1 MADLETTV
9 PSRAGGAATLTDEPR
24 VDMRRRLLLV
34 VGGAVLLGLCLV
46 VPTVGIVVVWPL
58 LFFVPGWFVL
68 ARVAPSIEMPGR
80 IGLSIVVS
88 VYLSA
93 HVTHLVATTAG
104 GFSAGAVLVAAAI
117 LALLAAVMATLPI
130 RWLRDPR
137 PLRLPDLRYVVQ
149 RHRQAFGIGLL
160 AVATVGGI
168 LYLGLW
174 HLTPRG
180 WVSGGWN
187 WSDLLVHVS
196 IAESIRN
203 ANFPPQVPFFAGA
216 PLLYHWFADFHAA
229 MAATAA
235 GIDVISVFVIS
246 NALLAGAFVLLM
258 WELAVQVTHD
268 RRVAALAAVLALFG
282 GGMGFL
288 RLPIDLAAGQ
298 ADLWT
303 LLQTTSY
310 DNVWSSAEP
319 RFRIA
324 SVLGTGFLAHRATA
338 LGLPG
343 LVAVVLLVHA
353 SLGRRPAGMLLAG
366 LVAAFLAPFQFYAFP
381 AAYLLVLLYVLARRA
396 WRQPTWVRDAVLF
409 LLPIVFALPFVV
421 GPLSQQSAQGS
432 LRLVAGWSEA
442 PLQQG
447 WLAVAFFYVTNLG
460 LPFILALVAAV
471 RRDLPWRGF
480 LLAWA
485 GLMFLI
491 PNVLV
496 VGPEFDMNRYF
507 QFMWLAIVIMAAW
520 LIRDWPR
527 PAVAAV
533 LILSMLSPALA
544 GVWNVSGQSVVLSVE
559 RERAARWIAS
569 NTEPLAVFVTDSA
582 VNSPVDLAGRLRLTT
597 YLPYIAHLGYDPERR
612 VADVQQ
618 VYCDGATRAG
628 TVMRDYGARYVISA
642 GGLLPCSTPTDF
654 SASPDF
660 ETVYS
665 VEGLTI
671 WRLRP

>member
-1 MADLETTV
+1 
-9 PSRAGGAATLTDEPR
+9 
-24 VDMRRRLLLV
+24 MRRRLLLV
-34 VGGAVLLGLCLV
+34 AAGAALLAMTLF
-46 VPTVGIVVVWPL
+46 VPGIAIVVVWPM
-58 LFFVPGWFVL
+58 LFFLPGWFLL
-68 ARVAPSIEMPGR
+68 ARLVPSIEMPGR
-80 IGLSIVVS
+80 VGLSVVVS

-93 HVTHLVATTAG
+93 HLTHLVATVGG
-104 GFSAGAVLVAAAI
+104 GFSVGAVLVATAI
-117 LALLAAVMATLPI
+117 LALVAAVMALLPM

-137 PLRLPDLRYVVQ
+137 PLRLPDLRYIVL
-149 RHRQAFGIGLL
+149 RHRQPFGIALL

-168 LYLGLW
+168 LYFSLW
-174 HLTPRG
+174 HLTSRG

-229 MAATAA
+229 IAATAA
-235 GIDVISVFVIS
+235 GIDVISVFIVS
-246 NALLAGAFVLLM
+246 NALLAGAFVLLV
-258 WELAVQVTHD
+258 WELAVQLTHD
-268 RRVAALAAVLALFG
+268 RRVAALAAVLALFA
-282 GGMGFL
+282 GGMGFM
-288 RLPIDLAAGQ
+288 RLPLDLAATG

-310 DNVWSSAEP
+310 DNVWSAAEP

-353 SLGRRPAGMLLAG
+353 SLGRRPAGVLLAG
-366 LVAAFLAPFQFYAFP
+366 FVAAFLAPFQFYAFP

-396 WRQPTWVRDAVLF
+396 WRQTPWLRDAALF
-409 LLPIVFALPFVV
+409 LLPLVFALPFII
-421 GPLSQQSAQGS
+421 GPLSQQSEQGS

-442 PLQQG
+442 PLGQG
-447 WLAVAFFYVTNLG
+447 WFAVAFFYATNLG
-460 LPFILALVAAV
+460 LPFILALGAV
-471 RRDLPWRGF
+471 FRRDLPWRGF
-480 LLAWA
+480 LAAWA
-485 GLMFLI
+485 VVMFAI
-491 PNVLV
+491 PNILV

-507 QFMWLAIVIMAAW
+507 QFMWVAIVIMAAW
-520 LIRDWPR
+520 VIRDWPR

-544 GVWNVSGQSVVLSVE
+544 GVWNLSGQSVVMSAG
-559 RERAARWIAS
+559 REQAARWIAA

-612 VADVQQ
+612 VADVQA
-618 VYCDGATRAG
+618 VYCEGAARAG
-628 TVMRDYGARYVISA
+628 TVMRDHGARYVISS

-665 VEGLTI
+665 GEGVQI
-671 WRLRP
+671 WRLTH

>member
-1 MADLETTV
+1 MADPETMIAG
-9 PSRAGGAATLTDEPR
+9 RAAGATHADEPP
-24 VDMRRRLLLV
+24 VDMRRRLLIV
-34 VGGAVLLGLCLV
+34 AAGAVLLALALV
-46 VPTVGIVVVWPL
+46 VPALAIVVVWPM
-58 LFFVPGWFVL
+58 LFFVPGWLLL
-68 ARVAPSIEMPGR
+68 ARLAPSIEMPGR
-80 IGLSIVVS
+80 IGLSVVVS

-93 HVTHLVATTAG
+93 HVTHLVATAGG
-104 GFSAGAVLVAAAI
+104 GFSVGAVIIATAI
-117 LALLAAVMATLPI
+117 LALIAAVMAVLPL

-137 PLRLPDLRYVVQ
+137 PLRLPDLRYVIQ
-149 RHRQAFGIGLL
+149 RHRQPFGIALL
-160 AVATVGGI
+160 AMATVGGI
-168 LYLGLW
+168 LYFSLW
-174 HLTPRG
+174 HLTSRG

-229 MAATAA
+229 IAVTVA
-235 GIDVISVFVIS
+235 GIDVISVFIIS
-246 NALLAGAFVLLM
+246 NALLAGAFVLLV
-258 WELAVQVTHD
+258 WELAAQLTHN

-282 GGMGFL
+282 GGMGFI
-288 RLPIDLAAGQ
+288 RLPIDLATTGT
-298 ADLWT
+298 DLWT
-303 LLQTTSY
+303 LVSTTSY
-310 DNVWSSAEP
+310 DNVWSAADP

-366 LVAAFLAPFQFYAFP
+366 FVAAFLAPFQFYAFP

-396 WRQPTWVRDAVLF
+396 WRQATWLRDAALF
-409 LLPIVFALPFVV
+409 LLPLVVALPFVI

-432 LRLVAGWSEA
+432 MRLVAGWTEA
-442 PLQQG
+442 PLEQG
-447 WLAVAFFYVTNLG
+447 WLAVAFFYATNLG
-460 LPFILALVAAV
+460 VPFILALGALF
-471 RRDLPWRGF
+471 RRGLPWRGF
-480 LLAWA
+480 LAAWA
-485 GLMFLI
+485 LVMFVI

-533 LILSMLSPALA
+533 LVLSMLSPALA
-544 GVWNVSGQSVVLSVE
+544 GVWNISGQSVVMSVE
-559 RERAARWIAS
+559 REKAARWIAS

-618 VYCDGATRAG
+618 VYCEGTARASAI
-628 TVMRDYGARYVISA
+628 MRDYGARYVISA
-642 GGLLPCSTPTDF
+642 GGLLPCPTPTDF
-654 SASPDF
+654 STSPDF
-660 ETVYS
+660 ETAYS
-665 VEGLTI
+665 GDGVMI
-671 WRLRP
+671 WRLTR